1 MNPLPRLNH
10 ELKFETASSK
20 SLRSRKEV
28 PEMLT
33 LYALVLTDSLHLPTI
48 IGYFNTRPAAC
59 QARQSAHAWLKGESQ
74 SVESLKC
81 FSNAAMN
88 ILDQCRTAI
97 EKNPAH
103 YVDLRVKPADDL
115 SDPETTPF
123 RVYYETATGDRHFTV
138 IETITDLTAT
148 RIVSHTVPNCTVIV
162 TAFPGEYVET
172 VGYTEVKSEMLDA
185 LALHQPKPTADSLAE
200 FAKLAESGTITRSQ
214 FETFAYHAVN
224 SPLPNENFTD
234 LNALADTL
242 RKALDEGTQIIL

>member
-1 MNPLPRLNH
+1 MLN
-10 ELKFETASSK
+10 S
-20 SLRSRKEV
+20 
-28 PEMLT
+28 

-74 SVESLKC
+74 SVEDLKC
-81 FSNAAMN
+81 FSNAAVN

-103 YVDLRVKPADDL
+103 YIDLRVKPVDDL

-123 RVYYETATGDRHFTV
+123 RVYYETAAGDRHFTV
-138 IETITDLTAT
+138 T

-162 TAFPGEYVET
+162 TAFPDEHVET
-172 VGYTEVKSEMLDA
+172 VGYTEVKPEMLDA
-185 LALHQPKPTADSLAE
+185 LALHQPKPTADSLIE
-200 FAKLAESGTITRSQ
+200 FAKLADSGTITRSQ
-214 FETFAYHAVN
+214 FETFAHHAVN

-234 LNALADTL
+234 LNALADAL

>member
-1 MNPLPRLNH
+1 MN
-10 ELKFETASSK
+10 S
-20 SLRSRKEV
+20 
-28 PEMLT
+28 
-33 LYALVLTDSLHLPTI
+33 LYALILTDSLHLPTT

-59 QARQSAHAWLKGESQ
+59 QARQSARAWLEDESQ

-81 FSNAAMN
+81 FSAAAMN

-103 YVDLRVKPADDL
+103 YIDLRIRPADDL
-115 SDPETTPF
+115 FDPETAPF

-138 IETITDLTAT
+138 MEAITDLTAS

-162 TAFPGEYVET
+162 TAFPDEHVET
-172 VGYTEVKSEMLDA
+172 VGYTEVKPEMLDA

-200 FAKLAESGTITRSQ
+200 FAKLADSGTITRSQ
-214 FETFAYHAVN
+214 FETFAHHAVN
-224 SPLPNENFTD
+224 SPLPNESSAD
-234 LNALADTL
+234 LKATADAL

>member
-1 MNPLPRLNH
+1 MLN
-10 ELKFETASSK
+10 S
-20 SLRSRKEV
+20 
-28 PEMLT
+28 

-48 IGYFNTRPAAC
+48 IGYFNTHPAAS
-59 QARQSAHAWLKGESQ
+59 QARHTARAWLEDESQ

-81 FSNAAMN
+81 FSAAAMN

-103 YVDLRVKPADDL
+103 YIDLRIRPVDDL

-138 IETITDLTAT
+138 MKAVTDLAAS

-162 TAFPGEYVET
+162 TAFPDEHIET
-172 VGYTEVKSEMLDA
+172 VGYTEVKPEMLDA
-185 LALHQPKPTADSLAE
+185 LALHQPKPTASSLIE

-214 FETFAYHAVN
+214 FETFAHHAVN

>member
-1 MNPLPRLNH
+1 MLN
-10 ELKFETASSK
+10 
-20 SLRSRKEV
+20 SLYT
-28 PEMLT
+28 LT
-33 LYALVLTDSLHLPTI
+33 LTDSLHLPTI

-59 QARQSAHAWLKGESQ
+59 QARQSARAWLEDESQ
-74 SVESLKC
+74 SVEDLKC

-103 YVDLRVKPADDL
+103 YVDLRIRPADDL

-123 RVYYETATGDRHFTV
+123 TVYYETAAGDRHFTV
-138 IETITDLTAT
+138 LETITDLAAS
-148 RIVSHTVPNCTVIV
+148 RIVSHTIPNCKVVV
-162 TAFPGEYVET
+162 TAFPDEHVET
-172 VGYTEVKSEMLDA
+172 VGYTEVKPEMLDA

-214 FETFAYHAVN
+214 FETFARCAVN
-224 SPLPNENFTD
+224 SPLPNENPAY
-234 LNALADTL
+234 LKALADTL

>member
-28 PEMLT
+28 PR
-33 LYALVLTDSLHLPTI
+33 
-48 IGYFNTRPAAC
+48 N
-59 QARQSAHAWLKGESQ
+59 
-74 SVESLKC
+74 
-81 FSNAAMN
+81 
-88 ILDQCRTAI
+88 
-97 EKNPAH
+97 
-103 YVDLRVKPADDL
+103 
-115 SDPETTPF
+115 
-123 RVYYETATGDRHFTV
+123 
-138 IETITDLTAT
+138 TDLTAT
-148 RIVSHTVPNCTVIV
+148 RIVSHTIPNCTVIV
-162 TAFPGEYVET
+162 TAFPDEHVET
-172 VGYTEVKSEMLDA
+172 VGYTEVKPEMLDT

>member
-1 MNPLPRLNH
+1 MLN
-10 ELKFETASSK
+10 S
-20 SLRSRKEV
+20 
-28 PEMLT
+28 
-33 LYALVLTDSLHLPTI
+33 LYALILTDSLHLPTT

-59 QARQSAHAWLKGESQ
+59 QARQSARAWLEDESQ

-88 ILDQCRTAI
+88 ILDQCRAAI
-97 EKNPAH
+97 EKNPTH
-103 YVDLRVKPADDL
+103 YIDLRIRPVDDL
-115 SDPETTPF
+115 SDPETTQF
-123 RVYYETATGDRHFTV
+123 RIYYETAAGDRYFTV
-138 IETITDLTAT
+138 METVTDLCAS
-148 RIVSHTVPNCTVIV
+148 RIVSHTIPNSNIV
-162 TAFPGEYVET
+162 LVAFPDEHVET
-172 VGYTEVKSEMLDA
+172 VGYTEVKPEMLDT
-185 LALHQPKPTADSLAE
+185 LALHQPKPTADSLIE

>member
-1 MNPLPRLNH
+1 
-10 ELKFETASSK
+10 
-20 SLRSRKEV
+20 
-28 PEMLT
+28 
-33 LYALVLTDSLHLPTI
+33 
-48 IGYFNTRPAAC
+48 
-59 QARQSAHAWLKGESQ
+59 
-74 SVESLKC
+74 
-81 FSNAAMN
+81 MN

-103 YVDLRVKPADDL
+103 YIDLRIRPVDDL

-138 IETITDLTAT
+138 METVTDLTAS

-162 TAFPGEYVET
+162 TAFPDEHVET
-172 VGYTEVKSEMLDA
+172 VGYTEVKPEMLDA
-185 LALHQPKPTADSLAE
+185 LALHQPKPTASSLIE

-214 FETFAYHAVN
+214 FETFAHHAVN

>member
-1 MNPLPRLNH
+1 MLN
-10 ELKFETASSK
+10 S
-20 SLRSRKEV
+20 
-28 PEMLT
+28 
-33 LYALVLTDSLHLPTI
+33 LYALILTDSLHLPTI
-48 IGYFNTRPAAC
+48 IGYFNTRPAAS
-59 QARQSAHAWLKGESQ
+59 QARQSARAWLEGESQ
-74 SVESLKC
+74 SVECLKC
-81 FSNAAMN
+81 FFPAAMH
-88 ILDQCRTAI
+88 ILYQCRTAI

-103 YVDLRVKPADDL
+103 YIDMRIRPVDDL

-138 IETITDLTAT
+138 METVADLTAS
-148 RIVSHTVPNCTVIV
+148 RIVSHTVPDCTVIV
-162 TAFPGEYVET
+162 TAFPDEHVET
-172 VGYTEVKSEMLDA
+172 VGYTEVKPEMLDA
-185 LALHQPKPTADSLAE
+185 LALHQPKPTASSLIE

>member
-1 MNPLPRLNH
+1 MN
-10 ELKFETASSK
+10 S
-20 SLRSRKEV
+20 
-28 PEMLT
+28 

-103 YVDLRVKPADDL
+103 YIDLRIRPVDDL

-123 RVYYETATGDRHFTV
+123 RVYYETAAGDRYFTV
-138 IETITDLTAT
+138 METVTDLSASRMEISVLPKSGSSMIPAKFPPSSKMIGNPKRFGPTLPPGSAIITKLPPITTKTQSSVLCVPACMILSATTAPSSPPIKKSA
-148 RIVSHTVPNCTVIV
+148 RR
-162 TAFPGEYVET
+162 FP
-172 VGYTEVKSEMLDA
+172 
-185 LALHQPKPTADSLAE
+185 PTTS
-200 FAKLAESGTITRSQ
+200 KLR
-214 FETFAYHAVN
+214 
-224 SPLPNENFTD
+224 
-234 LNALADTL
+234 
-242 RKALDEGTQIIL
+242 

>member
-1 MNPLPRLNH
+1 MLN
-10 ELKFETASSK
+10 S
-20 SLRSRKEV
+20 
-28 PEMLT
+28 
-33 LYALVLTDSLHLPTI
+33 LYALILTDSLHLPTI
-48 IGYFNTRPAAC
+48 IGYFNTRPAAS
-59 QARQSAHAWLKGESQ
+59 QARQSARAWLEGESQ
-74 SVESLKC
+74 SVECLKC
-81 FSNAAMN
+81 FFPAAMH
-88 ILDQCRTAI
+88 ILYQCRTAI

-103 YVDLRVKPADDL
+103 YIDLRIRPVDDL

-138 IETITDLTAT
+138 METVTDLTASH
-148 RIVSHTVPNCTVIV
+148 IVSHTVPDCTVIV
-162 TAFPGEYVET
+162 TAFPDEHVET
-172 VGYTEVKSEMLDA
+172 VGYTEVKPEMLDA
-185 LALHQPKPTADSLAE
+185 LALHQPKPTASSIIE

>member
-1 MNPLPRLNH
+1 MLN
-10 ELKFETASSK
+10 S
-20 SLRSRKEV
+20 
-28 PEMLT
+28 

-48 IGYFNTRPAAC
+48 IGYFNTRPAAS
-59 QARQSAHAWLKGESQ
+59 QARQSARAWLEGESQ
-74 SVESLKC
+74 SVECLKC
-81 FSNAAMN
+81 FFPAAMH
-88 ILDQCRTAI
+88 ILYQCRTAI

-103 YVDLRVKPADDL
+103 YIDMRIRPVDDL

-138 IETITDLTAT
+138 MKAVTDLAAS
-148 RIVSHTVPNCTVIV
+148 RIVSHTVPDCTVIV
-162 TAFPGEYVET
+162 TAFPDEHVET
-172 VGYTEVKSEMLDA
+172 VGYTEVKPEMLDA
-185 LALHQPKPTADSLAE
+185 LALHQPKPTASSLIE

-214 FETFAYHAVN
+214 FETFAHHAVN

>member
-1 MNPLPRLNH
+1 
-10 ELKFETASSK
+10 
-20 SLRSRKEV
+20 
-28 PEMLT
+28 
-33 LYALVLTDSLHLPTI
+33 
-48 IGYFNTRPAAC
+48 
-59 QARQSAHAWLKGESQ
+59 
-74 SVESLKC
+74 
-81 FSNAAMN
+81 MN

-103 YVDLRVKPADDL
+103 YIDLRVKPADDL

-123 RVYYETATGDRHFTV
+123 RVYYETTAGDRYFTTL
-138 IETITDLTAT
+138 ETVTDLTAT

-162 TAFPGEYVET
+162 TAFPDEHVET
-172 VGYTEVKSEMLDA
+172 VGYTEVKPEMLDA

-224 SPLPNENFTD
+224 SPLPNENFMD
-234 LNALADTL
+234 LNALADAF

>member
-1 MNPLPRLNH
+1 MLN
-10 ELKFETASSK
+10 S
-20 SLRSRKEV
+20 
-28 PEMLT
+28 
-33 LYALVLTDSLHLPTI
+33 LYALILTVSFTCPPSSAISIPVLPRVH
-48 IGYFNTRPAAC
+48 
-59 QARQSAHAWLKGESQ
+59 ARQSAHAWLKHESQ

-88 ILDQCRTAI
+88 ILDQCCTAI

-103 YVDLRVKPADDL
+103 YVDLRVKPVDDL
-115 SDPETTPF
+115 CDPETTPF
-123 RVYYETATGDRHFTV
+123 RVYYETAAGDRYFTV
-138 IETITDLTAT
+138 METVTDLCAS
-148 RIVSHTVPNCTVIV
+148 RIVSHTIPNSNIV
-162 TAFPGEYVET
+162 LVAFPDEHVET
-172 VGYTEVKSEMLDA
+172 VGYTEVKPEMLDA

>member
-1 MNPLPRLNH
+1 MLN
-10 ELKFETASSK
+10 S
-20 SLRSRKEV
+20 
-28 PEMLT
+28 

-59 QARQSAHAWLKGESQ
+59 QARQSARAWLDDEFR
-74 SVESLKC
+74 SVESLNC
-81 FSNAAMN
+81 FSNAAVN

-103 YVDLRVKPADDL
+103 FVDLRVKPADDL
-115 SDPETTPF
+115 SDLETTPF

-138 IETITDLTAT
+138 LETVTDLAAT

-162 TAFPGEYVET
+162 TAFPDEHVET
-172 VGYTEVKSEMLDA
+172 VGYTEVKPEMLDA
-185 LALHQPKPTADSLAE
+185 LALHQPKPTAASLAE
-200 FAKLAESGTITRSQ
+200 FAKLAESGTISRSQ

-224 SPLPNENFTD
+224 SPLPNESSAD
-234 LNALADTL
+234 LKATADTL

>member
-1 MNPLPRLNH
+1 MLN
-10 ELKFETASSK
+10 S
-20 SLRSRKEV
+20 
-28 PEMLT
+28 
-33 LYALVLTDSLHLPTI
+33 LYALILTDSLHLSTI

-59 QARQSAHAWLKGESQ
+59 QARQSARAWLENESR
-74 SVESLKC
+74 SVESLNC
-81 FSNAAMN
+81 FSAAAMN

-103 YVDLRVKPADDL
+103 YIDLRIRPADDL
-115 SDPETTPF
+115 FDPETAPF

-138 IETITDLTAT
+138 MEAITDLTAS

-162 TAFPGEYVET
+162 TAFPDEHVET
-172 VGYTEVKSEMLDA
+172 VGYTEVKPEMLDA
-185 LALHQPKPTADSLAE
+185 LALHQPKLTASSLIE

-214 FETFAYHAVN
+214 FETFAHHAVN

-234 LNALADTL
+234 LKALADIL

>member
-1 MNPLPRLNH
+1 MLN
-10 ELKFETASSK
+10 S
-20 SLRSRKEV
+20 
-28 PEMLT
+28 

-48 IGYFNTRPAAC
+48 IGYFNTRPAAS
-59 QARQSAHAWLKGESQ
+59 QARQSARAWLEGESQ

-81 FSNAAMN
+81 FFPAAMH
-88 ILDQCRTAI
+88 ILYQCRTAI

-103 YVDLRVKPADDL
+103 YIDLRIRPVDDL

-138 IETITDLTAT
+138 MKAVTDLAAS

-162 TAFPGEYVET
+162 TAFPDEHIET
-172 VGYTEVKSEMLDA
+172 VGYTEVKPEMLDA
-185 LALHQPKPTADSLAE
+185 LALHQPKPTASSLIE

-214 FETFAYHAVN
+214 FETFAHHAVN